1 MDVYFQVDIRLINE
15 FSCKMHSFLVY
26 FFTHCSSMLLAS
38 MSIDRTIAITIKQAK
53 KFSTP
58 QTAHKVCVFNF
69 CLFFLQISIV

>member
-1 MDVYFQVDIRLINE
+1 
-15 FSCKMHSFLVY
+15 
-26 FFTHCSSMLLAS
+26 MLLAS

-69 CLFFLQISIV
+69 CFFLDKFQLFKTGLGFLCDCIFFVCSKHAFFGIYSSY